1 MGYDH
6 SISKVVSEVKSLLE
20 KNDFGKVSTLD
31 VDFRENWD
39 GIFSAHPWLD
49 GPSDTY
55 LGFSNRGGGAG
66 GEHSHGIHLWQ
77 FLAKLL
83 NQGNVKYV
91 NGNIEI
97 FKDSKVNYD
106 KLFLINIKT
115 EKGLIGRCV
124 QDVVTKPSR
133 KWARIQFESGFIEI
147 SFTPKLDTLTYQK
160 KGDSEP
166 TFLNFTK
173 DRPSDFILELEHID
187 KCLKG
192 EISFNNSPIHIN
204 QGIEVM
210 QIIEAA
216 YKANELNDFI
226 LINNIIKES

>member
-1 MGYDH
+1 M
-6 SISKVVSEVKSLLE
+6 
-20 KNDFGKVSTLD
+20 
-31 VDFRENWD
+31 
-39 GIFSAHPWLD
+39 
-49 GPSDTY
+49 
-55 LGFSNRGGGAG
+55 
-66 GEHSHGIHLWQ
+66 
-77 FLAKLL
+77 
-83 NQGNVKYV
+83 
-91 NGNIEI
+91 
-97 FKDSKVNYD
+97 
-106 KLFLINIKT
+106 INIKT

-160 KGDSEP
+160 KGDSES

-226 LINNIIKES
+226 LIKNIIKES